1 MVAATFSD
9 ARIAAGE
16 SAEGLFPRFLKS
28 MTDTRTQ
35 GRRDIRLQTPLLPKT
50 QAEELPFG
58 GW

>member
-1 MVAATFSD
+1 MPVLPP
-9 ARIAAGE
+9 ARAPRA
-16 SAEGLFPRFLKS
+16 LFARFLKS
-28 MTDTRTQ
+28 MTETRTQ